1 MPHDITC
8 PVSIPFIE
16 WKRVSIMKMRGA
28 IGTNHKKVGK
38 GFSMKVKV
46 FGTLRSVIGEK
57 ELEVSLDQKDTVGAV
72 LDHLTVTYPALK
84 EKLGKGE
91 MPATGVN
98 VLVNGRSIQFLDDLD
113 TALEEDDRLAL
124 FPPLGGG

>member
-1 MPHDITC
+1 
-8 PVSIPFIE
+8 
-16 WKRVSIMKMRGA
+16 
-28 IGTNHKKVGK
+28 
-38 GFSMKVKV
+38 MKVKV